1 MVFNRTNQRGET
13 KTTATEEDRRS
24 RNFIPLL
31 NRLLV
36 NQLSLENEDLKT
48 TEIDSN
54 PRLEAFWSLGG
65 IEPDKILRKVREKN
79 EKFLKGKV
87 DDPIDRCRS

>member
-1 MVFNRTNQRGET
+1 
-13 KTTATEEDRRS
+13 
-24 RNFIPLL
+24 
-31 NRLLV
+31 
-36 NQLSLENEDLKT
+36 
-48 TEIDSN
+48 
-54 PRLEAFWSLGG
+54 LGG